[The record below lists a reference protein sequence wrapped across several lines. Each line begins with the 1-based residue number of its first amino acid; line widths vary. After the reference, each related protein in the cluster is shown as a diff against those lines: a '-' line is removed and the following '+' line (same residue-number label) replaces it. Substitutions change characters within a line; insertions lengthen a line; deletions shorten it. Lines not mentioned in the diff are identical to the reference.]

1 MYKTRLQTLKASLD
15 SDVGN
20 MKDITANIKKYEDKV
35 KYVETTPQ
43 PNRSKV
49 FELQQSNQ
57 GYGESLGVK
66 EVQINAK
73 QKYSTELFWRNLIWK
88 FTL

>member
-1 MYKTRLQTLKASLD
+1 MTGVYDGKLGTKRFCSSKD
-15 SDVGN
+15 WGN
-20 MKDITANIKKYEDKV
+20 YCEYIERPGGEFEFFTGY
-35 KYVETTPQ
+35 YFC
-43 PNRSKV
+43 KV

-57 GYGESLGVK
+57 GYRESLGVK

-73 QKYSTELFWRNLIWK
+73 RKYSTELFWRNLILK